1 MDRQPGG
8 QEVSNEQLVRRIQ
21 AGEDKRENM
30 ARLYGQSA
38 AFIRSIAW
46 KYQGGGVP
54 LEDLEQ
60 EGFLALYDAVVR
72 YEPGKGAQFLTY
84 AEYHIRARLG
94 RYLHQNGGGLRLPD
108 RVGVQVRQ
116 YERFCSAFYME
127 HGREPDT
134 REAARGLGITPGQAE
149 EVKRAAAVAH
159 VSSLD
164 VPLAGVDGGEGG
176 TLGELLP
183 SNGNVAEETEE
194 RLAGEQ
200 LKRELWACVDSL
212 PEKQA
217 EVIRRRYQA
226 GETLREAGEAIGVN
240 TEAVRQLEGKALR
253 ELRKPSRADRL
264 RPFLPEAERIYN
276 AALRGGGV
284 GRFRCTWTSSTEREA
299 LRLAEPAEGF

>member
-8 QEVSNEQLVRRIQ
+8 QAFSNEQLVRRIQ
-21 AGEDKRENM
+21 AGEDKKENM
-30 ARLYGQSA
+30 ARLYEQSA

-46 KYQGGGVP
+46 RYRGGGVP

-60 EGFLALYDAVVR
+60 EGFLALYDAVEG

-108 RVGVQVRQ
+108 QVGVQVRQ

-127 HGREPDT
+127 YGREPDT
-134 REAARGLGITPGQAE
+134 REAARVLGITLGQAE
-149 EVKRAAAVAH
+149 EVKRAAAVAR

-164 VPLAGVDGGEGG
+164 APVASVDGGEDG

-183 SNGNVAEETEE
+183 SCGDMAEETEE
-194 RLAGEQ
+194 RLTGEQ

-212 PEKQA
+212 PEEQA
-217 EVIRRRYQA
+217 GVIRRRYREGETLWEA
-226 GETLREAGEAIGVN
+226 GETIGRSV
-240 TEAVRQLEGKALR
+240 ERVRQIEQKALR
-253 ELRKPSRADRL
+253 ELRKPARADRL

-299 LRLAEPAEGF
+299 LRLAESAEGF